1 MKKKLYFLF
10 LMLLCATF
18 SFAQVRVQGVPRNLG
33 KSYGVAKSVN
43 STVDFSKINFWVGTG
58 SNESALVI
66 SWGDGKGGD
75 KNLVWGYRWNDAATG
90 ADMLMAVAA
99 ADPRFYL
106 LMNSGTQYGSAFGG
120 YGFDLNGNGDI
131 QLVTGN
137 GTFDLTDGA
146 YDCGDYTFDDFSSN
160 DPEDHWAA
168 GWYKGYWSYNV
179 AEKSNPEFEYSN
191 VGASGRELSDGSV
204 DGWSFMSFSGGA
216 SGDLSGELEYVSD
229 PNASDYSHGVFIVN
243 EDWYGHQ
250 NSTVNFLSQDG
261 EWTYRVVQ
269 KENPG
274 VELGCTAQYGQIYGG
289 KFYVM
294 SKQAK
299 DPGASI
305 TGARL
310 TILDAKTMKLEKQ
323 FQNISTDANGNSN
336 ADGRAFLGVNE
347 HKGYVGTNNGI
358 YVFDLDKQEF
368 TGSIC
373 GSENVDES
381 AYGKLYSGQ
390 VGNMVRVNDRVFA
403 VHQQN
408 GLLVINAATDKVEK
422 VISAPSGSEGFGSV
436 VLSKDGNLW
445 LSLTTKNSGAD
456 NRILKLNPNT
466 LEQTIVDLPEGIYG
480 PANSWYAWTPDCFC
494 ASNQQNV
501 LYWNGGSSSWFS
513 GYTIYKYDIDNDKF
527 SVYLDYTGA
536 KDGFYIYGCSF
547 RVDPVTDDAFVS
559 LFKGFSDKTY
569 VVRKY
574 DAQGNQLAEYPM
586 IGNYWFPSLPVFP
599 DNEAPVVSSIDDLD
613 LAEGKSATIDLSH
626 VATDADNFD
635 AAIVKSVKSI
645 SDAEVLDAKMLNGSL
660 VINAKKQGK
669 STITVQF
676 NSNGKLVDATFAV
689 NVTSATGVEG
699 IKAENVVEVARF
711 NAEGKRIAAPEK
723 GVNIIRM
730 SDGTVRK
737 VIIK

>member
-18 SFAQVRVQGVPRNLG
+18 SFAQVSVQGIPRNLG
-33 KSYGVAKSVN
+33 KSHFVAKSVS

-146 YDCGDYTFDDFSSN
+146 YDCGNYTFDDFSSN

-305 TGARL
+305 TGGRL

-323 FQNISTDANGNSN
+323 FQNISTDTNGNSN

-408 GLLVINAATDKVEK
+408 GLLVINAATDKIEK

-466 LEQTIVDLPEGIYG
+466 LEQTVVDLPEGIYG

-645 SDAEVLDAKMLNGSL
+645 SDAEVLDAKMQNGSL

-676 NSNGKLVDATFAV
+676 NSNGKLADATFAV
-689 NVTSATGVEG
+689 NVTSATGVENV
-699 IKAENVVEVARF
+699 KVENVVEVARF

>member
-18 SFAQVRVQGVPRNLG
+18 SFAQVSVQGIPRNLG
-33 KSYGVAKSVN
+33 KSHFVAKSVS

-146 YDCGDYTFDDFSSN
+146 YDCGNYTFDDFSSN

-179 AEKSNPEFEYSN
+179 AEKSNPEFEYSS

-305 TGARL
+305 TGGRL

-323 FQNISTDANGNSN
+323 FQNISTDTNGNSN

-408 GLLVINAATDKVEK
+408 GLLVINAATDKIEK

-466 LEQTIVDLPEGIYG
+466 LEQTVVDLPEGIYG

-574 DAQGNQLAEYPM
+574 DALGNQLAEYPM

-645 SDAEVLDAKMLNGSL
+645 SDAEVLDAKMQNGSL

-676 NSNGKLVDATFAV
+676 NSNGKLADATFAV
-689 NVTSATGVEG
+689 NVTSATGVENV
-699 IKAENVVEVARF
+699 KVENVVEVARF